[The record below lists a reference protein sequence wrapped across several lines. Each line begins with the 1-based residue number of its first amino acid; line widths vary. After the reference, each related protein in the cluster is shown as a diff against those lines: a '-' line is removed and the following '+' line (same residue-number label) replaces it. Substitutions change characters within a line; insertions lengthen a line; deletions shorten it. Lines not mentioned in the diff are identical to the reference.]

1 MYSII
6 GLSFEVLHLTAS
18 KYMLTVIVTNCFSII
33 APGVV
38 AVFIKQAE
46 LSESSWSIGLYS
58 LKEISDD

>member
-38 AVFIKQAE
+38 AAFIKQAE
-46 LSESSWSIGLYS
+46 LSESS
-58 LKEISDD
+58 